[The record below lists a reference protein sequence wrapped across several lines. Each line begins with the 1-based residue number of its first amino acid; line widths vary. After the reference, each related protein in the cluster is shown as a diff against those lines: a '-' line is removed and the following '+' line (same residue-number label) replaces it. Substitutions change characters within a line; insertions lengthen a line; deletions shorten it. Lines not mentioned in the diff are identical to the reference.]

1 MKKLFISFGFIIPVV
16 SFAQQPKW
24 ELVNA
29 FVQPKEELVKVY
41 LDKNSIKTSD
51 NDIRSFDMKMIYP
64 NSKHNF
70 QANFTVMCSRG
81 YYLDDKYLGRPDSPK
96 EWTHIFTRNT
106 VMGDIKVT
114 PGLAFHAV
122 CADRLWKNKDVNTIE
137 FQNKAAGSL

>member
-1 MKKLFISFGFIIPVV
+1 MKKLFISFCFMIPVV

-29 FVQPKEELVKVY
+29 FVQSKEELAKVY
-41 LDKNSIKTSD
+41 LDKNSVKTSD
-51 NDIRSFDMKMIYP
+51 NDVRSFDMKMVYP

-81 YYLDDKYLGRPDSPK
+81 YYLEDKYLGKPNSPK
-96 EWTHIFTRNT
+96 EWTYIFTRNT
-106 VMGDIKVT
+106 VMGDIKLT

-122 CADRLWKNKDVNTIE
+122 CADRLWKNNDVNTIE

>member
-1 MKKLFISFGFIIPVV
+1 MKKLFISFCFLIPVV

-64 NSKHNF
+64 NSN
-70 QANFTVMCSRG
+70 
-81 YYLDDKYLGRPDSPK
+81 
-96 EWTHIFTRNT
+96 
-106 VMGDIKVT
+106 
-114 PGLAFHAV
+114 
-122 CADRLWKNKDVNTIE
+122 
-137 FQNKAAGSL
+137 